1 MTGRLPVFDA
11 VEHAAFAAAR
21 ECATVEEHVADV
33 LHHRKTPATPPV
45 NLAAAT
51 AAAPQQEDTMSLL
64 TEVEDGWN
72 AVDAEYVKLKAALPG
87 ALAKAKQFEGSAFAQ
102 IAEKA
107 AASVLPSEAVTIAVN
122 AADKVLD
129 DLIALYGTPAT
140 ASAQQAADAPAQ

>member
-1 MTGRLPVFDA
+1 MPDLFREAEEAVFG
-11 VEHAAFAAAR
+11 H
-21 ECATVEEHVADV
+21 
-33 LHHRKTPATPPV
+33 LHHHHETPATQPV

-102 IAEKA
+102 LAEKA
-107 AASVLPSEAVTIAVN
+107 AGSVLPPEAVTIAVN
-122 AADKVLD
+122 AAEKVLD
-129 DLIALYGTPAT
+129 DLIGLYGTPAPVDP
-140 ASAQQAADAPAQ
+140 QQPAGVPTQ